1 MKITL
6 YPPSGP
12 WVFTGCEVIEY
23 PRDFF
28 KALKFTGTDEYG
40 RKRHMTTNL
49 PFTVEKVEPLDL
61 AKEAAKTLRESIYQK

>member
-6 YPPSGP
+6 YVENFTP
-12 WVFTGCEVIEY
+12 WVFTDCDVTKW
-23 PRDFF
+23 PDSFLT
-28 KALKFTGTDEYG
+28 ALQFTGTDEHG

-61 AKEAAKTLRESIYQK
+61 AKETAKELRESLRQ